1 MLHFFSCCTLFM
13 YCTISCCTFTRCSVL
28 VLHSSLVALF
38 ACCNF
43 SCYTLFTLFMLHYFN
58 KCSQDLHKHLRWRAL
73 QQNLT
78 KLKIKINI
86 SILDVPWESVS
97 AAILHVARFSCC
109 TFLCCTFLILK
120 YIENERK
127 TESTTKK
134 VTLHSGPWTCF
145 TFILISYN
153 TLLSLYSFEW
163 LINWKGTN
171 LLFFWKGIFFA
182 KAWMWVKTKMWTE
195 IYFR

>member
-13 YCTISCCTFTRCSVL
+13 YCTFSCCTFTRCSIL

-38 ACCNF
+38 AFCNF
-43 SCYTLFTLFMLHYFN
+43 SCYTLLTLFMLYYF
-58 KCSQDLHKHLRWRAL
+58 KRCSQDIHKHLRWRAL
-73 QQNLT
+73 QQKLT

-86 SILDVPWESVS
+86 SILDVPGESGS
-97 AAILHVARFSCC
+97 ASTAPCC
-109 TFLCCTFLILK
+109 TFSWCAFSCCTFLILK

-127 TESTTKK
+127 TESATKK

-153 TLLSLYSFEW
+153 TLLSLYSFEC

-182 KAWMWVKTKMWTE
+182 KAWKRVKTRMWTE
-195 IYFR
+195 ICFR

>member
-28 VLHSSLVALF
+28 VLHFSLIVLF

-86 SILDVPWESVS
+86 SILDVPGESGS
-97 AAILHVARFSCC
+97 ASTTPCC
-109 TFLCCTFLILK
+109 TFFLL
-120 YIENERK
+120 RFLM
-127 TESTTKK
+127 
-134 VTLHSGPWTCF
+134 LH
-145 TFILISYN
+145 
-153 TLLSLYSFEW
+153 
-163 LINWKGTN
+163 
-171 LLFFWKGIFFA
+171 FFNI
-182 KAWMWVKTKMWTE
+182 E
-195 IYFR
+195 IYWKWTKYRKYNQKSDVALRTVNLFHFYFDII